1 VLLSSCAGLFVN
13 EVDLDKIKDL
23 EKKLVVKCNPAEGDY
38 YMVAVQQT
46 KVIFNSTDTTN
57 KVDDAQVFVI
67 NGTDTALLKPISE
80 EQILKFYRKYA
91 IYFEANVELPSIFV
105 DSTKRFVAGNFYKIL
120 VKYKNL
126 ESSADLVIDKSEP
139 VFECELDTL
148 SNINREYGL
157 RTVFNLSIN
166 QVESEAYYIYRLFNY
181 GTNYYPVSNT
191 LDTFSIPFSYPIF
204 TYRISDLNDEYPN
217 TDQSNSIIAL
227 SSKDGVAK
235 LSFFTE
241 MASSFK
247 FETTKDDTVEL
258 SIQKIDKSYYD
269 YLIKTKM
276 NSDNKGNPFSEPTF
290 IPTNVI
296 NGLGNVSSVGRKSL
310 YQFSYK

>member
-1 VLLSSCAGLFVN
+1 MKTFNNLLHLLFISVLLSSCAGLFVN

-166 QVESEAYYIYRLFNY
+166 QVESEAYYIYR
-181 GTNYYPVSNT
+181 
-191 LDTFSIPFSYPIF
+191 
-204 TYRISDLNDEYPN
+204 
-217 TDQSNSIIAL
+217 
-227 SSKDGVAK
+227 
-235 LSFFTE
+235 
-241 MASSFK
+241 
-247 FETTKDDTVEL
+247 
-258 SIQKIDKSYYD
+258 
-269 YLIKTKM
+269 
-276 NSDNKGNPFSEPTF
+276 
-290 IPTNVI
+290 
-296 NGLGNVSSVGRKSL
+296 
-310 YQFSYK
+310 